1 MTISNTITIF
11 EQAGNFD
18 AIDLPQ
24 LEELSIFHTFE
35 SILNKYAYNQDPLSK
50 ELKKEGRSFIY
61 FVVEKMTHLVKV
73 CKETSDENVREQ
85 ETVKALKET
94 IVKIDVLKKILKNP
108 FSTSLLVDPWLIENS
123 VTWEK
128 ATLDEFLMLGKSF
141 GGKSIRAEPHPFA
154 KEVLAWL
161 DKCPKQLKHES
172 LVLKPEIQLDTQDL
186 MIPLEVKNYFLF
198 GGFNQIIALA
208 KENMEKIKILEKQSL
223 ENLELFEMVETLS
236 EMNSEGLKAYDLKLE
251 QIHQSHLLQ
260 IKEIDRMLD
269 SSRIRETNTIKVCH
283 ETTMITEEMLL
294 KTKSELF
301 SAYKTLEQQRAENRN
316 LCSQIQSCQN
326 QINDLRNQDN
336 SCSIQ

>member
-1 MTISNTITIF
+1 MISNTLTIF
-11 EQAGNFD
+11 EQPGNFD

-35 SILNKYAYNQDPLSK
+35 SILNKYGQLQDPLSK

-73 CKETSDENVREQ
+73 CKETSDEKVREQ

-94 IVKIDVLKKILKNP
+94 IVKIEVLKKILKNP
-108 FSTSLLVDPWLIENS
+108 FSTSLLADPWLVENS

-128 ATLDEFLMLGKSF
+128 ATLDEFLLLGKSF
-141 GGKSIRAEPHPFA
+141 GVKSIHAEPHPFA

-161 DKCPKQLKHES
+161 DKCPKQLKHET
-172 LVLKPEIQLDTQDL
+172 LALQQEIQEESQDL
-186 MIPLEVKNYFLF
+186 IMMPQEVKNYFLF
-198 GGFNQIIALA
+198 GGFNQIITLA
-208 KENMEKIKILEKQSL
+208 KENMEKIEILEKQSL
-223 ENLELFEMVETLS
+223 ENLELSEMVETLS
-236 EMNSEGLKAYDLKLE
+236 EMNSEALKAYDLKLE
-251 QIHQSHLLQ
+251 QIQQSHLLQ

-269 SSRIRETNTIKVCH
+269 SSRVRENNTIKVCH

-301 SAYKTLEQQRAENRN
+301 VAYKTLEQQRAENRN
-316 LCSQIQSCQN
+316 LWSQIQSCQN
-326 QINDLRNQDN
+326 QINDLQNQDN